1 MKREWGLGLL
11 GALGLGFIAVRV
23 NGKLRPKPMPVQIEQ
38 FFLTNPLRVSYF
50 GPRDALRLAGNL
62 EGLRVLEIGTGVG
75 VILEEIAKRVGE
87 GGQAFGVD
95 IQSDA
100 VAKTEQRLS
109 QHGLMSRTGLA
120 TANALEMPWTD
131 GSMDRVI
138 MVAMLGEIP
147 TSHRV
152 EALKEAG
159 RVLNREGKLVV
170 TEFWPDPHFI
180 ALPKMVRLLRQAGFS
195 IIDVYQKP
203 LLYSISAKK
212 EGQVV

>member
-1 MKREWGLGLL
+1 MKRQWGLGLL

-100 VAKTEQRLS
+100 IAKTEQRLS

-147 TSHRV
+147 SSHRV

-159 RVLNREGKLVV
+159 RVLNRDGKLVI

-180 ALPKMVRLLRQAGFS
+180 PLPKMVRLLRQAGFN
-195 IIDVYQKP
+195 IVDVYQKP

-212 EGQVV
+212 EV

>member
-180 ALPKMVRLLRQAGFS
+180 SLPKMVRLLRQAGFS
-195 IIDVYQKP
+195 IVDVYQKP